1 MMQASNSGDWLPAEA
16 GSGAGLQAFPQVAE
30 RGGCLRHDEQDRGG
44 EGAGATLVAKG
55 IAEHGGVEVPAL
67 HAIARL
73 ALVAAATPEL
83 EGSLSIAILLP

>member
-1 MMQASNSGDWLPAEA
+1 
-16 GSGAGLQAFPQVAE
+16 
-30 RGGCLRHDEQDRGG
+30 
-44 EGAGATLVAKG
+44 
-55 IAEHGGVEVPAL
+55 VPAL